1 MAGMQPTDAVI
12 IAPSEG
18 LAGLAAPAPIS
29 HAPGSD
35 SHNPQGPLAHIPLF
49 AALSRSEQQALFAA
63 MRIESVEPNQTI
75 FWRGDQGDSLYLI
88 SRGQVSISVPSD
100 QGEHVMLDYLGPG
113 GFFGEISLLDG
124 GPRTA
129 TVRAAVPTELYVLR
143 RDNFHAFMRARPDVA
158 IEILTIMGQRQR
170 ISTEALRGMKNPNVA
185 FEQSRITIW
194 QHMSDLI
201 ARTAASQWF
210 VVGHV
215 IWFGIW
221 VGMNVLAKAGAL
233 PAAMAFDPYPFSL
246 LTTSVSLEA
255 IFLSIFV
262 MVSQNRQ
269 SEKDRLRIDLD
280 YQVNVKAQ
288 TEIVMLAR
296 KVDRMEAQLLE
307 NAEASKRQNGEIL

>member
-1 MAGMQPTDAVI
+1 MAGTQQPDAVI
-12 IAPSEG
+12 IAPSEA
-18 LAGLAAPAPIS
+18 LAGTAIAASPAVPGAPAE
-29 HAPGSD
+29 SD
-35 SHNPQGPLAHIPLF
+35 SGGPLAHIPLF
-49 AALSRSEQQALFAA
+49 SALAPSEQQALFAS
-63 MRIESVEPNQTI
+63 MRIEAIEPNQTI
-75 FWRGDQGDSLYLI
+75 FWRGDQGDSFYLI

-129 TVRAAVPTELYVLR
+129 TVRAATTTELYVLR
-143 RDNFHAFMRARPDVA
+143 RDDFHAFMRARPDVA

-185 FEQSRITIW
+185 FEQTRITIW
-194 QHMSDLI
+194 QRISDLI
-201 ARTAASQWF
+201 ATVAASKWF
-210 VVGHV
+210 TLAHV
-215 IWFGIW
+215 IWFGGWIG
-221 VGMNVLAKAGAL
+221 VNLLAMFGGL
-233 PAAMAFDPYPFSL
+233 PARLAFDPFPFGL
-246 LTTSVSLEA
+246 LTMTVSLEA

-269 SEKDRLRIDLD
+269 AEKDRLRIDLD

-296 KVDRMEAQLLE
+296 KLDRMEAQLLGNVE
-307 NAEASKRQNGEIL
+307 KSKRQNGGTP